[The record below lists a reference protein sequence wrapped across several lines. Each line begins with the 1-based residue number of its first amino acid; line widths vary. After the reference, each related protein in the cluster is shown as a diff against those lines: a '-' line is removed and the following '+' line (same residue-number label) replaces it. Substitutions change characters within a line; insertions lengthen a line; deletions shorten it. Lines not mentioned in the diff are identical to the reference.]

1 MRCQIYT
8 AMIEYMIV
16 KIRGQG
22 TLAYGFIACT
32 SYPVGSL
39 ILGRDGIIPIEV
51 IHGLADKKNT

>member
-32 SYPVGSL
+32 SYPVGPL
-39 ILGRDGIIPIEV
+39 ILG
-51 IHGLADKKNT
+51 